1 MLRSKTS
8 PERSIGSVFEYL
20 AVKISRASVL
30 IGVVDGVD
38 LVRG

>member
-1 MLRSKTS
+1 M
-8 PERSIGSVFEYL
+8 GSVFEYFS
-20 AVKISRASVL
+20 VRISSASAL